1 MLLQIIILPNT
12 KNPHNFF
19 HVIFTELRKND
30 LLRLSICEW
39 SHVMKRRWFIPEYW
53 TQIEWRRRERDVIK
67 TVSPLPQHN
76 GPGGPP
82 DQHRPHLITKLGPT
96 LGVFSAHIE
105 EERSHCNQTLHQLQ
119 LLFFSQPNESQTFL
133 PSGDLS
139 DFVNDLLSEWEL
151 MLRKMIRLIG
161 SILPPGSSE

>member
-39 SHVMKRRWFIPEYW
+39 SHVMARRWFIPEYW

-82 DQHRPHLITKLGPT
+82 PPARPHLITKLGPT

-105 EERSHCNQTLHQLQ
+105 EQRSHCNQTLHQPHHLQ
-119 LLFFSQPNESQTFL
+119 LPFLNQT
-133 PSGDLS
+133 SGDLS